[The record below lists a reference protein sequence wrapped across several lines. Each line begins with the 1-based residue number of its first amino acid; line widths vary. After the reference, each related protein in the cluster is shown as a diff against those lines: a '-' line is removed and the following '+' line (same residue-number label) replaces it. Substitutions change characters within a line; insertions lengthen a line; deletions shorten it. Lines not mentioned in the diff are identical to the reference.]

1 MKRLRVLAR
10 AIGFAI
16 FAAYVTI
23 GAFVLFMMMIG
34 GFWEGFSRQSYV
46 LMFMGMCMYVYG
58 TAWIAYSFGRR
69 PGRVRGVILA
79 MLLIPAVVFMF
90 RDSSGQAELN
100 EAARIYIENSDPQAV
115 DVAREQLLAQGRR
128 TGEPRHLAL
137 LLEALHEATDDEQRR
152 RMVLMLGALSYQNE
166 TVLESLRALRDETA
180 SDPQRQAL
188 HTAVIEAI
196 RGVNP

>member
-1 MKRLRVLAR
+1 MKRLRVLAQG
-10 AIGFAI
+10 IGFAI
-16 FAAYVTI
+16 FATYVTI
-23 GAFVLFMMMIG
+23 GSFVLFLLMIG
-34 GFWEGFSRQSYV
+34 GFWEGFSRQPYV
-46 LMFMGMCMYVYG
+46 LMFTGMCMYVYG

-69 PGRVRGVILA
+69 PGRVRGVLLA
-79 MLLIPAVVFMF
+79 MLLIPAVIFMF

-115 DVAREQLLAQGRR
+115 EEARELMLAQGRR
-128 TGEPRHLAL
+128 AGKPHHVAL
-137 LLEALHEATDDEQRR
+137 LLEALHEASNDEQRR
-152 RMVLMLGALSYQNE
+152 RKVLMLGELSYQNE
-166 TVLESLRALRDETA
+166 VVLESLRALRDETA

>member
-1 MKRLRVLAR
+1 MKRLRVLAQG
-10 AIGFAI
+10 IGFAI

-23 GAFVLFMMMIG
+23 GAFVLFLLMVG

-46 LMFMGMCMYVYG
+46 LMFTGMCVYVYG

-79 MLLIPAVVFMF
+79 MLLIPAVIFMF

-100 EAARIYIENSDPQAV
+100 EATLIYIENSDPQAV
-115 DVAREQLLAQGRR
+115 EEARELMLAQGRR
-128 TGEPRHLAL
+128 AGRPHHLGL
-137 LLEALHEATDDEQRR
+137 LIEALHEASDDEQRR
-152 RMVLMLGALSYQNE
+152 RMVLMLGELSYQNE
-166 TVLESLRALRDETA
+166 VVLESLRALRDETA